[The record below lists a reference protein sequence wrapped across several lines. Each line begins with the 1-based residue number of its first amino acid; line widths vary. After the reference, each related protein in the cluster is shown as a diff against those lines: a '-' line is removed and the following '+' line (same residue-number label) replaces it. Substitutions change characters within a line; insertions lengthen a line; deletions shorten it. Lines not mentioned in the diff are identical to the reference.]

1 MPRQPAD
8 DGGEQLDL
16 FGGTS
21 AATPPRTRDAA
32 AARAGAAVE
41 SRVPDAGHVALAH
54 RLPPGLR
61 IGTSSWSFPGW
72 SGIVY
77 DGTPS
82 PARLARSGLQA
93 YARHPLLRTVG
104 LDRNYYAPLT
114 VDDYAAYAAQVPVGF
129 RFLVKAPEVLTMVRY
144 PPHERYGVRRG
155 TQNETFFDAAGA
167 EEMLIGPVC
176 EGLGDTLGVILFQL
190 PPQPAWAVGG
200 RQRFAERLQRFLDAL
215 PVGPVYAVELRTAAL
230 LGADYAQALASVG
243 AAHCCNVHPTMPDVE
258 LQAATV
264 DPAAAPALVVRWML
278 GGDQRYEAA
287 RERYRPFDA
296 LVDDDPAARGQPSYC
311 VINMPTAS
319 QASCSRCC
327 EAASSA
333 SPRPIRLTSCRYA
346 AAVRCSNSSAR
357 CQRRSCIGIEPWSP
371 HCAAMSPSTQARAI
385 AATVSGR
392 VRRAR
397 ARAAEVPRARIA
409 EPPAR
414 TRAPHRGGRSS
425 RSRSP
430 PRPPRRTRP
439 SVHPLALAASN
450 HGSRSTRAAT
460 ASARST
466 AVARRAHAA
475 HARWSRRPT
484 TSGPAGPRRAVRLPS
499 TLRPPPASH

>member
-200 RQRFAERLQRFLDAL
+200 RQRSAKRCRSDPSTRSSCGRQRCSARTTRRRSR
-215 PVGPVYAVELRTAAL
+215 ASALRTAATFTRRCRTSSCRRRPSTPRQHRRWWCA
-230 LGADYAQALASVG
+230 GCS
-243 AAHCCNVHPTMPDVE
+243 
-258 LQAATV
+258 AAT
-264 DPAAAPALVVRWML
+264 
-278 GGDQRYEAA
+278 
-287 RERYRPFDA
+287 
-296 LVDDDPAARGQPSYC
+296 
-311 VINMPTAS
+311 
-319 QASCSRCC
+319 
-327 EAASSA
+327 SA
-333 SPRPIRLTSCRYA
+333 TR
-346 AAVRCSNSSAR
+346 
-357 CQRRSCIGIEPWSP
+357 
-371 HCAAMSPSTQARAI
+371 
-385 AATVSGR
+385 
-392 VRRAR
+392 
-397 ARAAEVPRARIA
+397 
-409 EPPAR
+409 PPASA
-414 TRAPHRGGRSS
+414 TA
-425 RSRSP
+425 
-430 PRPPRRTRP
+430 
-439 SVHPLALAASN
+439 
-450 HGSRSTRAAT
+450 RSTRWSTTTRPRAASRAT
-460 ASARST
+460 A
-466 AVARRAHAA
+466 
-475 HARWSRRPT
+475 
-484 TSGPAGPRRAVRLPS
+484 
-499 TLRPPPASH
+499 